1 MKEFDE
7 LINVWKEQKDNSLSS
22 EQVLNNINFKR
33 NKMAVKILF
42 GVIAMLVSVV
52 VMVFIWISLD
62 FKQYS
67 THIGLSLL
75 VSLVF
80 LYSIMMFVNLLKLRN
95 TNSLLSPKEH
105 LFQLKKVQAQQ
116 ARMSKY
122 YMNIYF
128 AVLLIGL
135 LLYYNEVLAEASLLF
150 KVIAYTL
157 TIAWLL
163 YAQFAMNRKSTIK
176 NQKKLTEMISSLE
189 KIENQL

>member
-7 LINVWKEQKDNSLSS
+7 LLEVWKEQKNNRLSS
-22 EQVLNNINFKR
+22 EQVLNNINLKR
-33 NKMAVKILF
+33 NKMAVKLLF
-42 GVIAMLVSVV
+42 GVIAMLFSVA
-52 VMVFIWISLD
+52 VMLFIWISLD
-62 FKQYS
+62 FKKAS
-67 THIGLSLL
+67 THFGLSLL

-95 TNSLLSPKEH
+95 TNSMLTPKEH
-105 LFQLKKVQAQQ
+105 ILQLKKIQAQQ

-135 LLYYNEVLAEASLLF
+135 LLYYNEVLAEASILF
-150 KVIAYTL
+150 KVIAYSL
-157 TIAWLL
+157 TIGWLL
-163 YAQFAMNRKSTIK
+163 YAQFAMNKKSTIK
-176 NQKKLTEMISSLE
+176 NQKKLEEMISTLE